1 MKRVIY
7 FGYYIKKL
15 NRDLF
20 RKFLNYVSQ
29 TANRSKISLLFDI
42 LGSSLKY
49 NISILEYF
57 QFHFYRKGEQERRS
71 YAGTG
76 YMYEYQLQMNPIT
89 ERHILDDKNT
99 FTKVYKDY
107 LVHSSASLT
116 EVESNKDVLRKIMS
130 NPANKVVFK
139 VSDGKCGAE
148 VEIKSV
154 TDFNEDSIIAY
165 MRDNNYD
172 LIEEYIIQ
180 HSKIMELAPSAVNT
194 IRFFTQLDG
203 DNNFII
209 LGCRFRISIDSH
221 VDNFAAGNI
230 AAPID
235 EKTGIVSGPGVFSDI
250 TKQEVK
256 IHPITGVSIVGFQI
270 PFWKETVEL
279 VKNASL
285 HQPQNRSIG
294 WDVVVTEKGPGLIEG
309 NHDWCKLVWQLPV
322 KKGLKSI
329 IEQYKK

>member
-1 MKRVIY
+1 MY

-15 NRDLF
+15 NNELF
-20 RKFLNYVSQ
+20 SKFLNHVSQ
-29 TANRSKISLLFDI
+29 TTNRSKISILFDI
-42 LGSSLKY
+42 FSSSLKY

-57 QFHFYRKGEQERRS
+57 QFHFYKKGEEEREN

-76 YMYEYQLQMNPIT
+76 YMYEYQLQMNPT
-89 ERHILDDKNT
+89 DERHILDDKNT

-116 EVESNKDVLRKIMS
+116 EVENDKGILRQIMS
-130 NPANKVVFK
+130 NPAQKVVFK

-148 VEIKSV
+148 VEIKSSK
-154 TDFNEDSIIAY
+154 DFDENTIIAY
-165 MRDNNYD
+165 MRENGYD
-172 LIEEYIIQ
+172 LIEEYVLQ
-180 HSKIMELAPSAVNT
+180 HPKIMELAPSAVNT
-194 IRFFTQLDG
+194 VRIFTQLD
-203 DNNFII
+203 DNNNYMV

-230 AAPID
+230 AALID
-235 EKTGIVSGPGVFSDI
+235 EKTGVVSGPGVFSDI
-250 TKQEVK
+250 TKEEVE
-256 IHPITGVSIVGFQI
+256 IHPVTGVSIVGFQI
-270 PFWKETVEL
+270 PFWEEILEL

-294 WDVVVTEKGPGLIEG
+294 WDVVITEKGPGLIEG

-322 KKGLKSI
+322 KEGLKYI
-329 IEQYKK
+329 LDKYKR